1 MLVNSVPQSWSPTL
15 RTGAPTPKPQMKTP
29 VCRMIIGYLAG
40 LGVREEDANG
50 HSKTVSLDHWEASE
64 RQEHPGAGGGGLFL
78 FPGSRWPRTALEL
91 ALCLHVSLLPCV
103 SIKRTVEE

>member
-64 RQEHPGAGGGGLFL
+64 RQEHPGAGGGGAVFVPWLPMAKDCSGAGTVSSCFS
-78 FPGSRWPRTALEL
+78 P
-91 ALCLHVSLLPCV
+91 ALCVN
-103 SIKRTVEE
+103 